1 MTVRVVSTDP
11 LTSSRVLFQPESDG
25 SAFTLI
31 DQQDAGPIIE
41 HNKIL
46 KTMGPHDR
54 TSEVRRVA
62 SIPLVVWQKLQDDWR
77 AQALSWEE
85 KQRAMTRFLAD
96 PDNAAFRCDQTKFY
110 VR

>member
-11 LTSSRVLFQPESDG
+11 LTRSQVLFQPASDG

-41 HNKIL
+41 QNKL
-46 KTMGPHDR
+46 LQNMGPHDR

-62 SIPLVVWQKLQDDWR
+62 SIPQGVWQQLMDTWR
-77 AQALSWEE
+77 AQGLSWEE
-85 KQRAMTRFLAD
+85 KQQAMRRFLSN